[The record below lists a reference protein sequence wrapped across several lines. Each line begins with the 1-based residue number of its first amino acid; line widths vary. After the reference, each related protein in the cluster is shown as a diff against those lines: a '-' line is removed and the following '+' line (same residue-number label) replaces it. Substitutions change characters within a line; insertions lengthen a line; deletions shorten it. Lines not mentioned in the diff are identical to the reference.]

1 MKKLLSK
8 AFIIAEIG
16 VNHNGDMSLARDMID
31 QACNSGADA
40 VKFQTYK
47 TERLVSKET
56 PKVSYQE
63 NNTKKNET
71 HFDMLKKLEL
81 TEENH
86 FLLYSYSKEK
96 KIEFISTPYDVE
108 DAKFL
113 FNLGIN
119 TFKTASADI
128 VDFPLHDYLSKIN
141 KDVIIST
148 GMATKE
154 EVIEV
159 MSFYKKK
166 INKPYLLHCI
176 SNYPCLDKNINLN
189 VINFLKS
196 INGERVGFSDHSVG
210 NFASI
215 GAITMGAKVIEKHF
229 TLDKNLDGPD
239 HKASST
245 PSEFKSL
252 VNDIR
257 KMEKLMGSENK
268 IVYEEEMQMRKVSR
282 KSLFFK
288 KNIKANTIIGI
299 EHLTL
304 KRPGTG
310 IYSTYIKDVIG
321 KKAKQDVFKD
331 EIVTFEKIY

>member
-1 MKKLLSK
+1 MKNSTSK

-16 VNHNGDMSLARDMID
+16 VNHNGDMSLAKEMID
-31 QACNSGADA
+31 QASKIGVDA

-47 TERLVSKET
+47 TERLVSQDT
-56 PKVSYQE
+56 PKVAYQR
-63 NNTKKNET
+63 NDAKKDES

-86 FLLYSYSKEK
+86 FLLFNYSKEK
-96 KIEFISTPYDVE
+96 KIEFISTPYDIK

-113 FNLGIN
+113 FQLGVE

-128 VDFPLHDYLSKIN
+128 VDFFLHDYLSKIN

-148 GMATKE
+148 GMATDK
-154 EVIEV
+154 EVIDV
-159 MSFYKKK
+159 ISIYKNK

-176 SNYPCLDKNINLN
+176 SNYPCSDKNINLN

-196 INGERVGFSDHSVG
+196 INGERVGFSDHSIG
-210 NFASI
+210 NHASI
-215 GAITMGAKVIEKHF
+215 GAITMGAKIIEKHF

-245 PSEFKSL
+245 PNEFKSL
-252 VNDIR
+252 IDDIR
-257 KMEKLMGSENK
+257 KMEEIMGNDNK
-268 IVYEEEMQMRKVSR
+268 IVYEEEMQMRSVSR

-288 KNIKANTIIGI
+288 KNIKAHTIIEI

-310 IYSTYIKDVIG
+310 LYSKYISDIVG
-321 KKAKQDVFKD
+321 KKTRCDVLQD
-331 EIVTFEKIY
+331 EIVTYEKIY